1 MYHRLRYHFQYQNEF
16 RLFAE
21 VHHHTLYGDQLFG
34 PRSSSPNFLSI
45 HNLYHPN
52 TVDACFA
59 HDGYGQCQ
67 GLKDENGKW
76 NTVAHK
82 NRIVHFGEEELQV
95 LAKTFEGDTTKWKST
110 KLVSIHNKEIID
122 VLRKLSLFSK
132 HVEDYSQIITVAL
145 DETNAVNA
153 GIIKR
158 NTIYPNMDKYEM
170 IYNGPQ
176 FYVGNPCYKT
186 PRTDCRLNSDYDTI
200 NLTSIPEDFIAR
212 TNYIPI
218 LSLADYKMQIKGFL
232 LNQSI
237 EGNNV
242 YESWM
247 DYYKV
252 GFRKMLS
259 REGERTLIC
268 ALLPRKSAH
277 IHGVISTAERGRECL
292 FRKAIR

>member
-1 MYHRLRYHFQYQNEF
+1 M
-16 RLFAE
+16 
-21 VHHHTLYGDQLFG
+21 
-34 PRSSSPNFLSI
+34 
-45 HNLYHPN
+45 
-52 TVDACFA
+52 
-59 HDGYGQCQ
+59 
-67 GLKDENGKW
+67 KDENGKW

-186 PRTDCRLNSDYDTI
+186 PEL
-200 NLTSIPEDFIAR
+200 IA
-212 TNYIPI
+212 
-218 LSLADYKMQIKGFL
+218 G
-232 LNQSI
+232 
-237 EGNNV
+237 
-242 YESWM
+242 
-247 DYYKV
+247 
-252 GFRKMLS
+252 
-259 REGERTLIC
+259 LIQTMT
-268 ALLPRKSAH
+268 P
-277 IHGVISTAERGRECL
+277 
-292 FRKAIR
+292 